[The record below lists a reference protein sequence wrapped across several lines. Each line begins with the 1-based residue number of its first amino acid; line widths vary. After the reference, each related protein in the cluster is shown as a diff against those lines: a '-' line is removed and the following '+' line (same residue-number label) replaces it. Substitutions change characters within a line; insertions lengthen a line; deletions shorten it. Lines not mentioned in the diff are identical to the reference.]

1 MEWPM
6 EIESLSVF
14 IVMGSFDNFP
24 LQARHPRM
32 IPQATVS
39 RNNEVNFI
47 IVLGYAVKVPFE
59 KGSVNSSDLAAIEK
73 IFYIKWKRRVIN
85 K

>member
-1 MEWPM
+1 MSLGDSPALKLIWAVTMMEWPM

-14 IVMGSFDNFP
+14 IVMDSFDNFP

-59 KGSVNSSDLAAIEK
+59 
-73 IFYIKWKRRVIN
+73 
-85 K
+85 